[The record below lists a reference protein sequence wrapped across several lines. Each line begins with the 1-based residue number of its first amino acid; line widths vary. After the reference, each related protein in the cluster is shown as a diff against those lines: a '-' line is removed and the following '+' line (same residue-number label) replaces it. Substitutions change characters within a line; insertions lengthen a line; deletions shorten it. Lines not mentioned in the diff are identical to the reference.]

1 MVVVPVQCT
10 GPSITYGSCACTLYS
25 VHVQVLPMVVVPV
38 HGVHDQVL
46 PMLVVS
52 VLCTVYMSKLWQYI
66 VHV

>member
-1 MVVVPVQCT
+1 MVVVPVH
-10 GPSITYGSCACTLYS
+10 G

-46 PMLVVS
+46 PMVVVS